1 MAWKNPYQVWLSES
15 DALKNAQI
23 VATHLT
29 KKGWSKEAISAL
41 LGNMRKES
49 SVNPNMYEYG
59 KEWEWDLGF
68 GLVQWTPRSK
78 YWNWA
83 LKNGYSE
90 SDLRNGDAQL
100 DRIDYEMK
108 QGIQWISTP
117 NYPESFK
124 TFSKSTKDV
133 AYLTRAFTWN
143 YERPQ
148 LEAGENST
156 PERIAFAKKCLN
168 TLDFSGSGGSD
179 SGGDSPDPKPD
190 PKPDPPNTDDL
201 KKEIED
207 FFKKTLDDIK
217 KKIEEL
223 TRSNV
228 YDTSG
233 GYFFSNK
240 LMKMEKTYNNT
251 YKATFTPF
259 FFVELFKDIKLPDF
273 DLGGNT
279 GGNTGGD
286 TGGDSGGDTGGS
298 TDNSEVNTT
307 YLKPFRRLQQ
317 PYGRYFDSNG
327 NKTGNIHRGVDT
339 RMNFE
344 TLKSPVKMTI
354 THAGWDNTGY
364 GYCVKGKI
372 TSNIKEKGL
381 TLILGHMSKVEVN
394 VGDKVKVGDK
404 LGITGNS
411 GNVFDSTI
419 YNGVR
424 GEGEHVHVEL
434 NDANYNPIDCTKFVW
449 DNCSKCKGKRV
460 QYNVM
465 TYLPSVMGKYEKW
478 KDKDPTAFAIYYD

>member
-59 KEWEWDLGF
+59 YAWSADRGF

-90 SDLRNGDAQL
+90 SKLRNGDAQL

-124 TFSKSTKDV
+124 AFSKSTKDV

-168 TLDFSGSGGSD
+168 TLDFSGGGGSD
-179 SGGDSPDPKPD
+179 SGGKPD
-190 PKPDPPNTDDL
+190 PKPDTPNTDDL
-201 KKEIED
+201 QDVLKSI
-207 FFKKTLDDIK
+207 LNDIK

-251 YKATFTPF
+251 YQMKFTPLF
-259 FFVELFKDIKLPDF
+259 FTELFKDIKLPEIGDG
-273 DLGGNT
+273 DSGGDSGGNT
-279 GGNTGGD
+279 GG
-286 TGGDSGGDTGGS
+286 SS
-298 TDNSEVNTT
+298 DNSEVNTT

-317 PYGRYFDSNG
+317 PYGRYFDGNG

-339 RMNFE
+339 RMTFE

-372 TSNIKEKGL
+372 TSDIKEKGL

-411 GNVFDSTI
+411 GNVFDSTV
-419 YNGVR
+419 YNGVA
-424 GEGEHVHVEL
+424 GKGEHVHVEL
-434 NDANYNPIDCTKFVW
+434 NDSNYNPVDCTKFVW
-449 DNCSKCKGKRV
+449 NNCSECKGKKV

-465 TYLPSVMGKYEKW
+465 TYLPSVMGKYDKW

>member
-23 VATHLT
+23 VATHLS

-41 LGNMRKES
+41 LGNMRHES

-59 KEWEWDLGF
+59 FAWEADRGF

-90 SDLRNGDAQL
+90 TKLRNGDAQL

-148 LEAGENST
+148 YDAGVEST
-156 PERIAFAKKCLN
+156 PARIAFAKKCLN
-168 TLDFSGSGGSD
+168 TLDFSGGGGSD
-179 SGGDSPDPKPD
+179 SGGDSDSKPD
-190 PKPDPPNTDDL
+190 KPSTGDIKDDL
-201 KKEIED
+201 QGFLKNV
-207 FFKKTLDDIK
+207 LSDIK
-217 KKIEEL
+217 EKIEEL

-240 LMKMEKTYNNT
+240 LMQMEKTYNNT
-251 YKATFTPF
+251 YQMKFTPLF
-259 FFVELFKDIKLPDF
+259 FTELFKDIKIPEI
-273 DLGGNT
+273 GGGDS

-286 TGGDSGGDTGGS
+286 SGDNTGGS
-298 TDNSEVNTT
+298 SDNSEVNTT

-317 PYGRYFDSNG
+317 PYGRYFDGNG

-339 RMNFE
+339 RMYFE

-364 GYCVKGKI
+364 GFCVKGKI
-372 TSNIKEKGL
+372 TSDIKEKGL

-411 GNVFDSTI
+411 GNVFDSTV
-419 YNGVR
+419 YNGVH
-424 GEGEHVHVEL
+424 GKGEHVHVEL
-434 NDANYNPIDCTKFVW
+434 NDSNYNPVDCTKFVW
-449 DNCSKCKGKRV
+449 DNCSECKGKRV